1 MSEKTGFVGQ
11 LLGVLY
17 KPKAIFST
25 VDEDDL
31 TKGIA
36 IAVLMVVLAAYS
48 TMTYMEK
55 IPLDVLAPQI
65 QGVDAGPIEGSMGT
79 ISGIA
84 AGVSLLVGWAIT
96 GLILHLLGKFSGG
109 DGSLK
114 RYFALYGFTTIP
126 ALLNQI
132 IRVFDASIMDSASLI
147 SYFVSY
153 RDISSKIVK
162 AFIGAN
168 LLNIWTVAGIAL
180 IVLSLEENY
189 HLGRGRAVLIALIPS
204 ILYFTLTYFTS

>member
-1 MSEKTGFVGQ
+1 MSEKIGFIGQ
-11 LLGVLY
+11 FLGVLY
-17 KPKAIFST
+17 KPKEIFST

-31 TKGIA
+31 TKGII
-36 IAVLMVVLAAYS
+36 IAVLMMVLTTYS

-55 IPLDVLAPQI
+55 IPLDVLAPQL
-65 QGVDAGPIEGSMGT
+65 QGVDAGSIGGSMGM
-79 ISGIA
+79 ISGIT
-84 AGVSLLVGWAIT
+84 AGISILVGWVIS

-109 DGSLK
+109 EGSLK

-126 ALLNQI
+126 AMLNQLL
-132 IRVFDASIMDSASLI
+132 RVVDASIMDTASLI

-153 RDISSKIVK
+153 RDMSNKIVK
-162 AFIGAN
+162 VFIGAN
-168 LLNIWTVAGIAL
+168 LMNIWTIAGIAL

-204 ILYFTLTYFTS
+204 ILYFMLTYFTS

>member
-1 MSEKTGFVGQ
+1 MSEKTGFIGQ

-17 KPKAIFST
+17 KPKEIFST

-36 IAVLMVVLAAYS
+36 IAVLMVALAAYS
-48 TMTYMEK
+48 TMTYMGK
-55 IPLDVLAPQI
+55 IPLDVLAPQL

-84 AGVSLLVGWAIT
+84 AGVSLLVGWVIT

-132 IRVFDASIMDSASLI
+132 LRVVDASIMDSASLI

-153 RDISSKIVK
+153 RDISSKIIKV
-162 AFIGAN
+162 FIGAN

-189 HLGRGRAVLIALIPS
+189 RLGRGRAVLIALIPS

>member
-1 MSEKTGFVGQ
+1 MSEKTGFIGQ